1 MTISDEKGVGKA
13 LAALMQWRRTLLR
26 RLLALFVVV
35 SLPVVVGGGVTLYRT
50 GYPLLTAVLVVGYL
64 SMLVGALA
72 RRLSYPWR
80 VAFALEI
87 LPLLSVARLFLRGWD
102 YNVSM
107 MLLAFAILLTILWGQ
122 RAGWAALGTALVILG
137 GFAGLVW
144 ARVESVPGV
153 VGFVGEES
161 AVLLAWGTYAV
172 VGGAVIYSLGNLFPY
187 LSLASELRDRLT
199 LLQERVETLQQANA
213 SFQRRA
219 TYLEASVRV
228 TRALATVFEVEP
240 LLEQAVN
247 LITDTFGFYHAGI
260 FLVDETGEWGVLKA
274 ASSAGGRR
282 MLARGH
288 RLRRG
293 AGSIVGWV
301 MEHRR
306 PRIAEDVD
314 EDAMHLA
321 NPDLPAT
328 RSEMAVPLIVAGELI
343 GVLDVQSTEEDAF
356 DQDDIRVLQELA
368 EQLAISIMN
377 ARRLG
382 EESAQLEAT
391 SPFYRLARRLATT
404 RTDREVYAAVMDV
417 VRAFAPTRALIVR
430 LQAVPLGDD
439 AVPVMAVM
447 AGGRVETAEDEGAM
461 VGSLDLGHVRLRFL
475 LSMCEAAKEP
485 LMVEG
490 VSELDEEE
498 LSNSLREVVR
508 YLAEQLEARALALVP
523 MPVVQGVWDLLVI
536 AYDAPR
542 PFSAGERQFYRVLAD
557 LAGVALERVQ
567 LVRDVQRRL
576 AQERWMRE
584 FAEQLMRVPRLQRV
598 VEQAAYALQQLAE
611 ADGVMIA
618 LEPMSAEQEAEA

>member
-1 MTISDEKGVGKA
+1 MTVSDNRGAGKM
-13 LAALMQWRRTLLR
+13 LAVLMQWRQALLR
-26 RLLALFVVV
+26 RLLVLFVVV
-35 SLPVVVGGGVTLYRT
+35 SLPVVVGGGVVLYRT
-50 GYPLLTAVLVVGYL
+50 GYALLTAVLVVGYL
-64 SMLVGALA
+64 SMLVGALVP
-72 RRLSYPWR
+72 RLSYPWR

-87 LPLLSVARLFLRGWD
+87 LPVLSMARLFLRGWD

-107 MLLAFAILLTILWGQ
+107 MLLAFAVLLTILWGQ
-122 RAGWAALGTALVILG
+122 RAGWTALGIALVILG

-153 VGFVGEES
+153 AGFVGEES
-161 AVLLAWGTYAV
+161 AVFLAWGTYAV
-172 VGGAVIYSLGNLFPY
+172 VGGAVVYSLGNLFPY
-187 LSLASELRDRLT
+187 LSLVDELQDRLT
-199 LLQERVETLQQANA
+199 LLQERVETLQRANA

-247 LITDTFGFYHAGI
+247 LITNTFGFYHAGI

-314 EDAMHLA
+314 KDAMHLA

-328 RSEMAVPLIVAGELI
+328 RSEMAVPLIVSDELI
-343 GVLDVQSTEEDAF
+343 GVLDVQSTKEDAF

-368 EQLAISIMN
+368 EQLAISITN

-404 RTDREVYAAVMDV
+404 RTDREVYVAVMDA
-417 VRAFAPTRALIVR
+417 VRAFTPTRALIVR
-430 LQAVPLGDD
+430 LQAAPLGDD

-447 AGGRVETAEDEGAM
+447 AAGRVEAVEAEGAA
-461 VGSLDLGHVRLRFL
+461 VSSLALGHVRLRFL
-475 LSMCEAAKEP
+475 LSMCEAARDP
-485 LMVEG
+485 LMVEE
-490 VSELDEEE
+490 VSGLDEAE
-498 LSNSLREVVR
+498 LSDALQEVVR

-523 MPVVQGVWDLLVI
+523 MPVVQGVWDLLAVV
-536 AYDAPR
+536 YDAPHS
-542 PFSAGERQFYRVLAD
+542 FSAGERQFYRVLAD

-598 VEQAAYALQQLAE
+598 VEEAAHALQQLAE

-618 LEPMSAEQEAEA
+618 LEPMSAEQEAEI